1 MGKAKRRGRPPGEA
15 DRLPNFIFGRDKAAE
30 EAGGFILAGQLV
42 TDFPKDKEPSESE
55 SAEIAEIIRGLTRE
69 VRRDPHLQEGVA
81 LESLQ
86 DCTLSGRWR
95 GHRERAN
102 ARGHVFEGACRAS
115 LA

>member
-1 MGKAKRRGRPPGEA
+1 MAELR
-15 DRLPNFIFGRDKAAE
+15 E
-30 EAGGFILAGQLV
+30 EAAHALSQARRLQ
-42 TDFPKDKEPSESE
+42 PSLSIEWVE
-55 SAEIAEIIRGLTRE
+55 KYHQIVNAH
-69 VRRDPHLQEGVA
+69 DGVA
-81 LESLQ
+81 WESLQ